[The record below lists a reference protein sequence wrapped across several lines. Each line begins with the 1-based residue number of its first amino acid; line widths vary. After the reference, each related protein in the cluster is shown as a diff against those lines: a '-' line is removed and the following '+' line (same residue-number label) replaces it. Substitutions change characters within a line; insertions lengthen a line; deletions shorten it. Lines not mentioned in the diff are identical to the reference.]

1 MKNIRLLTPYFFK
14 QIYKKKDA
22 SLRKTVFLDR
32 DGTLVDNKVAYI
44 SDPSQIHLLPNV
56 AEGIKRLNN
65 DNRVLIVVT
74 NQPVI
79 ARGLATIKTVKLI
92 NNVLVAMLNKKSAY
106 LSAIYFCPHHP
117 ERHHPDIPPS
127 SMKYRIE
134 CECRKPKLAMFKK
147 AIRDFNINLE
157 EAFIIGDRTSDIEA
171 GKNLGITSILVQTS
185 YGGSDNTSPSKPD
198 HVVSDFNHAVDIIC
212 KR

>member
-1 MKNIRLLTPYFFK
+1 MPYFVK

-22 SLRKTVFLDR
+22 SLKKAVFLDR
-32 DGTLVDNKVAYI
+32 DGTLVDNKVEYI

-79 ARGLATIKTVKLI
+79 ARGLATIKAVKLM
-92 NNVLVAMLNKKSAY
+92 NNVLVTMLNKKSAY
-106 LSAIYFCPHHP
+106 LSAIYSCPHHP
-117 ERHHPDIPPS
+117 ERHHPDIPPN

-157 EAFIIGDRTSDIEA
+157 KAFIIGDRIRDVEA
-171 GKNLGITSILVQTS
+171 GKNLGIASILIQTS
-185 YGGSDNTSPSKPD
+185 YGGNGNTPPIKPD
-198 HVVSDFNHAVDIIC
+198 YVVSDFNHAVDIIC
-212 KR
+212 KQ